1 MCAARWASSR
11 ARARSG
17 RSRRSG
23 GRAWTRVRE
32 ADGAPGQWY
41 LHLFAEQ
48 QPDLNWDNEEVRTS
62 FEEILRFWFELGV
75 DGFRIDVAHGLVKA
89 EGLPDVGYPEGDAA
103 MLMAW
108 EHDDHPHWDVDE
120 VHDIYR
126 GWRALAEGYAEERIF
141 VAGGFAEVT
150 AERCTVL
157 AEQAL
162 PIGEIDRSA
171 VEADLKDARED
182 LADAKSDQERAA
194 AEAAIAVAE
203 AKIAAV
209 ETTVY

>member
-1 MCAARWASSR
+1 M
-11 ARARSG
+11 
-17 RSRRSG
+17 
-23 GRAWTRVRE
+23 
-32 ADGAPGQWY
+32 
-41 LHLFAEQ
+41 AEQ
-48 QPDLNWDNEEVRTS
+48 VQFELVSPERLLVSRPVEMVVVPGVEGDFGVLPGHAPLISEVRPGVIAV
-62 FEEILRFWFELGV
+62 FEGGKV
-75 DGFRIDVAHGLVKA
+75 
-89 EGLPDVGYPEGDAA
+89 
-103 MLMAW
+103 
-108 EHDDHPHWDVDE
+108 
-120 VHDIYR
+120 
-126 GWRALAEGYAEERIF
+126 EERIF

-203 AKIAAV
+203 AKITAV